1 MKGPL
6 ESRGSGSAGLAA
18 LLLLALARPLAA
30 QAPIPI
36 DTVRS
41 RIAFSATFARGLGR
55 FAGSFTDYDVAIRHD
70 ERDVTKSSVNLTVR
84 AASIDTGSD
93 LANEHLRGPRFL
105 AVDRYP
111 LITFT
116 GDHVRK
122 WGEEYLVVGD
132 LSIRGIT
139 RKIAIPFRIITAG
152 ATGGAS
158 RVLGASTRAPVR
170 WQPFAGGSDWRR
182 MALEKMLG
190 EEVTLEVELWAKA
203 RGDSPNPL

>member
-1 MKGPL
+1 MTILSRSQHWGLSLAGPP
-6 ESRGSGSAGLAA
+6 A

-30 QAPIPI
+30 QAPVPI

-41 RIAFSATFARGLGR
+41 RLAFSVPFARGLGR
-55 FAGSFTDYDVAIRHD
+55 FAGSFKDYDVAIRHD
-70 ERDVTKSSVNLTVR
+70 ERDVSKSSVSVTVR

-93 LANEHLRGPRFL
+93 LTNEQLRGPRFL

-111 LITFT
+111 VITFT

-139 RKIAIPFRIITAG
+139 RKVAIPFRIITAG

-158 RVLGASTRAPVR
+158 RVLGASTRAPVQ
-170 WQPFAGGSDWRR
+170 WQPFAGGSGWRR
-182 MALEKMLG
+182 MALETML
-190 EEVTLEVELWAKA
+190 
-203 RGDSPNPL
+203 